1 MNPIQEIKK
10 AKIQYNGTQN
20 SVLKYM
26 SMRKR
31 MGKPVVTVEEIIKFF
46 PTRITRR
53 DTLVR
58 SMQTLVKHNFIKVK
72 DKGYIITNIGQEV
85 PTVVANSYQQQ
96 LARKGQRI
104 NHAHDWED

>member
-1 MNPIQEIKK
+1 
-10 AKIQYNGTQN
+10 
-20 SVLKYM
+20 
-26 SMRKR
+26 
-31 MGKPVVTVEEIIKFF
+31 
-46 PTRITRR
+46 
-53 DTLVR
+53 
-58 SMQTLVKHNFIKVK
+58 MQTLVKHNFIKVK